1 MSALKVVRKGT
12 LMKRRQK
19 LGACLLPSL
28 LLATVAT
35 AQTYK
40 ITDLGTLS
48 GFSASVAF
56 DNNKSGQITGCS
68 DNSLLPTLPCMTN
81 IPAEA
86 SLWSISEGL
95 RPLGYLSGDNSI
107 VAYVVND
114 SGVVVGYSANTA
126 TGAVRGFVWTKGNG
140 MVQVPDLPGGSGY
153 TFATAITSKAV
164 IVGESAVSNGDEHV
178 VLWTKSAG
186 KYHIH
191 DEGHLPKAPYVYAN
205 DINESLQVT
214 GVAYFFN
221 NNSKYHAFLWS
232 KGIWKD
238 LGGLAPGANSIGEWL
253 NNSGV
258 VAGSSTSKKYPNGVS
273 VYWDAA
279 GKIQSIGTLQG
290 GTSSSAGYI
299 SDSEQITGESTVTG
313 GDTHAYLWTNKQR
326 MQDLNNMIPK
336 NSGWVLRHAAAINK
350 AGQIVGY
357 GEINGVEHGFLLK
370 P

>member
-1 MSALKVVRKGT
+1 MRTTQRLAVY
-12 LMKRRQK
+12 
-19 LGACLLPSL
+19 LLPSL
-28 LLATVAT
+28 LLAAVST

-40 ITDLGTLS
+40 VTDLGTLS

-56 DNNKSGQITGCS
+56 DNNNSGQITGCS

-86 SLWSISEGL
+86 SLWSSKVL
-95 RPLGYLSGDNSI
+95 QPLGYLPGDDSS
-107 VAYVVND
+107 VAFVVND
-114 SGVVVGYSANTA
+114 SGVVVGYSANTT

-153 TFATAITSKAV
+153 TFATAITSKGV

-186 KYHIH
+186 KYHVH
-191 DEGHLPKAPYVYAN
+191 DEQHLPKAPYVYAN

-232 KGIWKD
+232 KGVWKD

-253 NNSGV
+253 NSSGV
-258 VAGSSTSKKYPNGVS
+258 VAGLSTSKKYPKGVS
-273 VYWDAA
+273 VYWDTA
-279 GKIQSIGTLQG
+279 GKIQSIGTLPG
-290 GTSSSAGYI
+290 GTSSLAGYI
-299 SDSEQITGESTVTG
+299 SDLEQITGESTVTG
-313 GDTHAYLWTNKQR
+313 GDTHAYLWTKTQK

-357 GEINGVEHGFLLK
+357 GEINGVEHGFLLT